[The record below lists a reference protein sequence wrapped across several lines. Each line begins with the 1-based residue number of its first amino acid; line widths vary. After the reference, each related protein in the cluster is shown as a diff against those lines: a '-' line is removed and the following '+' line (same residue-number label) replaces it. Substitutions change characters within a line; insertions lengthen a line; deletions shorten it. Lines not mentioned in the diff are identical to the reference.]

1 MNGPENPMNGE
12 PDGKFSDVL
21 SIGFNAYIFIF
32 DFGLSS
38 SEGNVR
44 MHTKVVASPASAKEF
59 CDLLSQ
65 SLDEYVERHGP
76 LR

>member
-1 MNGPENPMNGE
+1 MSGE
-12 PDGKFSDVL
+12 PDGKLSDAF

-32 DFGLSS
+32 DFGLRS
-38 SEGNVR
+38 SEGNAR

-65 SLDEYVERHGP
+65 SLNQYVERHGP
-76 LR
+76 LRRERF